1 MANFWNLEINW
12 GKLDHNKIYP
22 VGVYRRLWH
31 RFVHTNQTVQRLS
44 ICFRCFY
51 SYYGERDCFC
61 MEHTNLNRRCC
72 FVFPC
77 SHSILSQGQRKS
89 FVLGRYNYRSNIC
102 IKISNYYTSLG
113 NLCCREYS
121 CKKTQ
126 GYSKTILGATL
137 VITIVIVAIYL
148 KTGEFE
154 TSLPKNSALTVFLS
168 SFYLINSVDIWGIA
182 FLLVPISFSYKRT
195 YADKFNYSFIAWFVV
210 SMLFWSANSAD
221 HQYRF
226 AIQFTPAVYFFAMLG
241 IENFLR
247 SLRSHRIIDRSG
259 KNIT

>member
-1 MANFWNLEINW
+1 MVNATVFVWSTQILTEGVALFFLVLTLYFLK
-12 GKLDHNKIYP
+12 GKENHWFLAGITIGLTFASRYP
-22 VGVYRRLWH
+22 IIIQALAI
-31 RFVHTNQTVQRLS
+31 FVV
-44 ICFRCFY
+44 
-51 SYYGERDCFC
+51 E
-61 MEHTNLNRRCC
+61 
-72 FVFPC
+72 
-77 SHSILSQGQRKS
+77 SIL
-89 FVLGRYNYRSNIC
+89 V
-102 IKISNYYTSLG
+102 
-113 NLCCREYS
+113 
-121 CKKTQ
+121 KKP
-126 GYSKTILGATL
+126 KVILRTILGATL

-154 TSLPKNSALTVFLS
+154 TSLPKDSALTVFLS

-182 FLLVPISFSYKRT
+182 FLLVPISFLYKRT

-210 SMLFWSANSAD
+210 SMLFWSANSAN